1 MSGRNAV
8 TLPAASTEVEE
19 KDYLPPCITSPGI
32 AAVVHRRLN
41 ELYFAHLLE
50 ALHSSASG
58 IGASFTTTSEKEDSI
73 SNEILEYLAF
83 CVAFS
88 REGYLWPKKD
98 PSQQF
103 LDATAR
109 IHDGYAIKLV
119 QDIIAELKTLGYH
132 WEISPDGYNWAA
144 FAEEQAAR
152 KELAAEAD
160 HYLQGK
166 TPTCA

>member
-1 MSGRNAV
+1 M
-8 TLPAASTEVEE
+8 
-19 KDYLPPCITSPGI
+19 DYLPPCITSPGI

-88 REGYLWPKKD
+88 RATCGRKKTQANSFWTRRLVSTTD
-98 PSQQF
+98 TPSSSC
-103 LDATAR
+103 
-109 IHDGYAIKLV
+109 
-119 QDIIAELKTLGYH
+119 KT
-132 WEISPDGYNWAA
+132 SS
-144 FAEEQAAR
+144 QS
-152 KELAAEAD
+152 
-160 HYLQGK
+160 
-166 TPTCA
+166 

>member
-1 MSGRNAV
+1 MIGRNAV
-8 TLPAASTEVEE
+8 TFRAASTEVEE
-19 KDYLPPCITSPGI
+19 MDYLPPSITSPGI
-32 AAVVHRRLN
+32 AAVVHRQLN

-50 ALHSSASG
+50 TLHSAASG
-58 IGASFTTTSEKEDSI
+58 IGASFTTSPEKEDSI

-83 CVAFS
+83 CVAVS

>member
-19 KDYLPPCITSPGI
+19 MDYLPPSITSPDI
-32 AAVVHRRLN
+32 AAVVHRQLN

>member
-1 MSGRNAV
+1 M
-8 TLPAASTEVEE
+8 
-19 KDYLPPCITSPGI
+19 DYLPPCITSPGI

-119 QDIIAELKTLGYH
+119 QDILAVLKTLGHH
-132 WEISPDGYNWAA
+132 WKISPDGYNWAA

>member
-1 MSGRNAV
+1 M
-8 TLPAASTEVEE
+8 
-19 KDYLPPCITSPGI
+19 DYLPHSITSPGI
-32 AAVVHRRLN
+32 AAVVHRQLN

-50 ALHSSASG
+50 TLHSAASG
-58 IGASFTTTSEKEDSI
+58 IGASFTTSQEKEDSI

>member
-1 MSGRNAV
+1 M
-8 TLPAASTEVEE
+8 
-19 KDYLPPCITSPGI
+19 DYLPPCITSPGI

-88 REGYLWPKKD
+88 REGYLWPKKEVLRGLWGK
-98 PSQQF
+98 SE
-103 LDATAR
+103 LTVREA
-109 IHDGYAIKLV
+109 GKLAV
-119 QDIIAELKTLGYH
+119 AKHTLH
-132 WEISPDGYNWAA
+132 LSLLSPCILLILPRSG
-144 FAEEQAAR
+144 QAMTSLPAVH
-152 KELAAEAD
+152 LPT
-160 HYLQGK
+160 
-166 TPTCA
+166 TPF

>member
-19 KDYLPPCITSPGI
+19 MDYLPPCITSPGI

-88 REGYLWPKKD
+88 ERATCGKRPKPTVSGRD
-98 PSQQF
+98 GSYPRRIRHQ
-103 LDATAR
+103 AR
-109 IHDGYAIKLV
+109 ARHHRR
-119 QDIIAELKTLGYH
+119 AENTRLSLGDQ
-132 WEISPDGYNWAA
+132 PDGYNWAA

-152 KELAAEAD
+152 KKLAAEAD